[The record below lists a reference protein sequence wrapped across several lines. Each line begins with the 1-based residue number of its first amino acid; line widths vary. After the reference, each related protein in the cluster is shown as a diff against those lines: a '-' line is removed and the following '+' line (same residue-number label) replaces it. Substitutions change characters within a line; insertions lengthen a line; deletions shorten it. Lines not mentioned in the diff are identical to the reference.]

1 MFYEP
6 RPPVHWSQALV
17 TGTERRTEDS
27 KTEEKTENLSAPREA
42 SLSPTKQAPHGP
54 ESLMR
59 LPFSDPREL
68 LLTIPE
74 SCSGPLT
81 MRAIASGSR

>member
-27 KTEEKTENLSAPREA
+27 KTGEKTENLSTPRDAPPLADEA
-42 SLSPTKQAPHGP
+42 TGPLLFSPVLLSLSGHEKLTSHG
-54 ESLMR
+54 R
-59 LPFSDPREL
+59 R
-68 LLTIPE
+68 
-74 SCSGPLT
+74 G
-81 MRAIASGSR
+81 